1 MKPIKLRLWIELV
14 ATICG
19 IACVLAVFLVT
30 VGAASR
36 DGSDTS
42 EQTAQVTASQ
52 PQRLPAATSAAMAS
66 PVAQTSE
73 GQPYDGVVTDT
84 HCVARH
90 SADGALSA
98 AGCTRSCVHAGQHF
112 ALVDGDKV
120 YVLEG
125 EAELLARA
133 AGERVTVMGTLNNNT
148 ISVASVRMP
157 AP

>member
-1 MKPIKLRLWIELV
+1 MKRIKTRLWIEMV

-19 IACVLAVFLVT
+19 IACVLVVFFVT

-36 DGSDTS
+36 DGSDDS
-42 EQTAQVTASQ
+42 GQAEPVAASQ
-52 PQRLPAATSAAMAS
+52 AQRLPAAKSTRVASSAA
-66 PVAQTSE
+66 QTAE
-73 GQPYDGVVTDT
+73 AQPYEGVVTDA
-84 HCVARH
+84 HCGAKH
-90 SADGALSA
+90 SPDGGLSA

-125 EAELLARA
+125 EAELLKQA
-133 AGERVTVMGTLNNNT
+133 AGERVTVIGTLNDKT

>member
-1 MKPIKLRLWIELV
+1 MKRIKLRLWIELV

-36 DGSDTS
+36 DSSDDS
-42 EQTAQVTASQ
+42 NQAEQAASQAQSVPAKSAVMASSAAQTAEAQ
-52 PQRLPAATSAAMAS
+52 PF
-66 PVAQTSE
+66 E
-73 GQPYDGVVTDT
+73 GVVTDT
-84 HCVARH
+84 HCGARH
-90 SADGALSA
+90 SPDGALSA

-125 EAELLARA
+125 DGELLKRA
-133 AGERVTVMGTLNNNT
+133 AGERVTVIGTLNDNT
-148 ISVASVRMP
+148 IAVASVRLP

>member
-19 IACVLAVFLVT
+19 IACVLVVFFVT

-36 DGSDTS
+36 DGSDDS
-42 EQTAQVTASQ
+42 GQAAASQ
-52 PQRLPAATSAAMAS
+52 AQRLPAAKSTGVASSAA
-66 PVAQTSE
+66 QTAE
-73 GQPYDGVVTDT
+73 AQPYDGVVTDA
-84 HCVARH
+84 HCGAKH
-90 SADGALSA
+90 SPEGGLSA

-125 EAELLARA
+125 ETELLKQA
-133 AGERVTVMGTLNNNT
+133 AGERVTVIGTLNDKT